1 MKLPIALLRPPQ
13 RPPLWA
19 AQLALALSCLPI
31 LLAACGQSTLPR
43 TARSATVSGTPGNSP
58 VAFVYTW
65 FSSTGTAGLVGASAH
80 GGSAVWRVEV
90 GHANWAPIIVGDTV
104 YACVVGH
111 GYAGQ
116 NIVAVRVATGQLKW
130 RTTLPADNFNY
141 VINADTTAVVVDA
154 GDNGLYALNPQNGAI
169 RWHLPLFVERNPL
182 IYAGV
187 VYALVDAQRFSLP
200 SLNAYRASDG
210 KLLWS
215 VPHPQGAHNGRIE
228 LNSSAIV
235 ENVSTV
241 GPAAFSLRDG
251 RLLWT
256 GEGGFIVAAT
266 NAAVFIEDQ
275 NYHLDALSAQDGS
288 SLWQTSIS
296 AGYDSIDYDVAPVA
310 NNVLYVTGSSGGIA
324 AVRTRDGTVL
334 WQHTNMNAEAVI
346 VVNGVAYVYT
356 SVPPYDSGGCGLG
369 ACTDQVVALN
379 AATGALLWQKS
390 VPDGQMLAEPVASD
404 EVRGQ

>member
-1 MKLPIALLRPPQ
+1 
-13 RPPLWA
+13 
-19 AQLALALSCLPI
+19 
-31 LLAACGQSTLPR
+31 
-43 TARSATVSGTPGNSP
+43 
-58 VAFVYTW
+58 
-65 FSSTGTAGLVGASAH
+65 
-80 GGSAVWRVEV
+80 
-90 GHANWAPIIVGDTV
+90 
-104 YACVVGH
+104 
-111 GYAGQ
+111 
-116 NIVAVRVATGQLKW
+116 
-130 RTTLPADNFNY
+130 
-141 VINADTTAVVVDA
+141 
-154 GDNGLYALNPQNGAI
+154 NGAI

-296 AGYDSIDYDVAPVA
+296 AGYDSIAYDVAPVA

-334 WQHTNMNAEAVI
+334 WQHTNMN
-346 VVNGVAYVYT
+346 
-356 SVPPYDSGGCGLG
+356 
-369 ACTDQVVALN
+369 
-379 AATGALLWQKS
+379 
-390 VPDGQMLAEPVASD
+390 
-404 EVRGQ
+404 

>member
-1 MKLPIALLRPPQ
+1 MRA
-13 RPPLWA
+13 
-19 AQLALALSCLPI
+19 
-31 LLAACGQSTLPR
+31 
-43 TARSATVSGTPGNSP
+43 
-58 VAFVYTW
+58 
-65 FSSTGTAGLVGASAH
+65 
-80 GGSAVWRVEV
+80 
-90 GHANWAPIIVGDTV
+90 
-104 YACVVGH
+104 
-111 GYAGQ
+111 
-116 NIVAVRVATGQLKW
+116 ATGQLEW
-130 RTTLPADNFNY
+130 RTTLPADTFNY

-210 KLLWS
+210 KFLWS

-241 GPAAFSLRDG
+241 GAAAFSLRDG

-256 GEGGFIVAAT
+256 REGGFIVAAT
-266 NAAVFIEDQ
+266 NDAVFIEDQ
-275 NYHLDALSAQDGS
+275 NYHLDALTAQDGS
-288 SLWQTSIS
+288 PLWQTSIS
-296 AGYDSIDYDVAPVA
+296 AGYYGSDYDVAPVA
-310 NNVLYVTGSSGGIA
+310 NSVLYVAGSPGGIA

-334 WQHTNMNAEAVI
+334 WQHTNLDAQEVI

-404 EVRGQ
+404 